1 MPPVLRLREEQ
12 PGVVGVTATVWAI
25 EDGTLRRQR
34 LVNDRVVSE
43 ESREL
48 TPDEVLRVR
57 TALSRADLPTLPA
70 GAARP
75 VEANLGKLVIEADG
89 ERWETVYRK
98 GAPPAEFAADSPA
111 ARLRAIADTLRA
123 LGEGR

>member
-1 MPPVLRLREEQ
+1 
-12 PGVVGVTATVWAI
+12 VWAI

-48 TPDEVLRVR
+48 TPDEIQRVR
-57 TALSRADLPTLPA
+57 TALGRADLPTLA
-70 GAARP
+70 GGAVRP

-89 ERWETVYRK
+89 ERWETAYRK
-98 GAPPAEFAADSPA
+98 GAPPAESAADSPD
-111 ARLRAIADTLRA
+111 ARLRGVADTLRA